1 MWKKRMKRASRET
14 LLINQQKSQTRRN
27 AVLSCRFRIKRD
39 GKGGKKN
46 HLKFFF
52 HLMFCG
58 FPSFSTLIKKAE
70 KLSPHNDVKLLL
82 PSQAIFLEGKL
93 WESGDGDYDTFFI
106 RQRKNF
112 SPPLFWLIFSI
123 FEKAKKQREK
133 SFWLKCFLIL
143 FLWWKARKFA
153 FMQLPSPEERKLWET
168 N

>member
-1 MWKKRMKRASRET
+1 MWKKRMKRGSRET

-93 WESGDGDYDTFFI
+93 WESGEGDYDTFFI
-106 RQRKNF
+106 RQKNF